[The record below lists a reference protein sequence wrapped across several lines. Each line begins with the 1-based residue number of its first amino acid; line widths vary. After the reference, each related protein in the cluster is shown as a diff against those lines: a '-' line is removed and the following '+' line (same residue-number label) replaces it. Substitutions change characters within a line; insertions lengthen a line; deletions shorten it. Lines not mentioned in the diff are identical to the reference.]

1 MTRMRVPRLPGP
13 GRVATV
19 LALVRAG
26 QRIRALRS
34 AACSLAAIERSSFLF
49 VRRSAMAGQP

>member
-1 MTRMRVPRLPGP
+1 
-13 GRVATV
+13 VATV

-26 QRIRALRS
+26 QRIRALRT